1 MPFWGNYCR
10 FWQRNWRIDK
20 NMVDSLEAQQIEII
34 IKFLKEK
41 LAPAF
46 IWLFGSGAKGTLN
59 PESDID
65 LAFFSDARLDS
76 YQIFMIAQELAGLI
90 GREVDLID
98 LHKAS
103 TVMKAQ
109 IVGQGRLIHEQDPL
123 KRMNFAMM
131 AFKEYALLNE
141 ERQAILEQ
149 FAQLEAH
156 P

>member
-1 MPFWGNYCR
+1 MNT
-10 FWQRNWRIDK
+10 
-20 NMVDSLEAQQIEII
+20 LEPQQIEII
-34 IKFLKEK
+34 INFLKEK
-41 LAPAF
+41 LAPVF

-109 IVGQGRLIHEQDPL
+109 IVGKGRLIYEQDPP
-123 KRMNFAMM
+123 KRMNFSMV
-131 AFKEYALLNE
+131 AFKESAPPWINSNSSS
-141 ERQAILEQ
+141 
-149 FAQLEAH
+149 H
-156 P
+156 

>member
-1 MPFWGNYCR
+1 MA
-10 FWQRNWRIDK
+10 
-20 NMVDSLEAQQIEII
+20 DSLEAQQIKKTIE
-34 IKFLKEK
+34 FLKEK
-41 LAPAF
+41 LAPDF

-65 LAFFSDARLDS
+65 LAFFSDARFDS
-76 YQIFMIAQELAGLI
+76 YQVFMIAQELAELL

-98 LHKAS
+98 LRKAS

-149 FAQLEAH
+149 FVQPEVK